1 MQSKQPS
8 FLKIFACVALSGI
21 VLATPIVAINGLM
34 QSSAK
39 SSESQVLNL
48 NPNTDQTIF
57 TTAGGLEIKSH
68 KVAGGDEPVIQYF
81 TLGAYEGTPINWL
94 IIGASPS
101 ISDGSGVGNLIN
113 GEGDKQKFS
122 FPTMTALG
130 ANQLLVISANG
141 LKQATLSI
149 TPKGSVTG
157 SLPGNSY
164 SASGW
169 AYDDDAGY
177 ENAQHYASLLVDQAT
192 DYYTSYTPVDVVA
205 ETDALLTNN
214 SLGLADYLGTGI
226 VNNATFTSS
235 TYAVSFT
242 KAQFETYLTANSLP
256 ATNLAGQK
264 CSYWCSDAG
273 GSVTKS
279 VGSTKLSYNSTT
291 NRYAGTGSGSFYI
304 KSYIDTT
311 GTALD
316 MVINGSIGYT
326 GDYSRCDGVAGYY
339 TVNVHYPTCSYQL
352 VNGSTTNAFY
362 IRPAMV
368 VDFSKF

>member
-39 SSESQVLNL
+39 SFESQVLNL
-48 NPNTDQTIF
+48 NPKTDQTIF
-57 TTAGGLEIKSH
+57 TTAGGLEIKTH

-113 GEGDKQKFS
+113 GEGEKQKFS

-157 SLPGNSY
+157 SLPSGHY
-164 SASGW
+164 QGSGW
-169 AYDDDAGY
+169 AYGTDGGA
-177 ENAQHYASLLVDQAT
+177 NATYYGGLLVDQAT
-192 DYYTSYTPVDVVA
+192 DYYSSYTPVDVVA

-214 SLGLADYLGTGI
+214 SLGLANYLGTGI

-235 TYAVSFT
+235 AYAVSLT
-242 KAQFETYLTANSLP
+242 KAQLETYLTANSLP

-264 CSYWCSDAG
+264 CSYWCSDTAG
-273 GSVTKS
+273 TVTKS
-279 VGSTKLSYNSTT
+279 TSYTANSGSTT
-291 NRYAGTGSGSFYI
+291 NRRYPTGSGTFYV
-304 KSYIDTT
+304 KSYVDNNGTLTDIKIT
-311 GTALD
+311 GS
-316 MVINGSIGYT
+316 VGSASSSSMCHGQSGYF
-326 GDYSRCDGVAGYY
+326 
-339 TVNVHYPTCSYQL
+339 TVYVHHPTCSYKL
-352 VNGSTTNAFY
+352 VNGSTTNSFY